1 MHAEDSARAVTA
13 VTSIASSLG
22 LRVDDAVVLS
32 DSNRLVLRLL
42 PSDIVARV
50 ASVAHFASAQ
60 LEVDL
65 ATQLAGCPI
74 AGLDPRVAPRVF
86 VGDDFEITFWEH
98 FEPVPAR
105 TVPTAEYVGA
115 LVSLHAG
122 LRRAAISAPHV
133 RDRILATLEFVTSRE
148 LTPDLADKDRTL
160 LTSTMRDLGESIVA
174 PAIPEQLLHGEPH
187 PWNLLD
193 TNRGVQFI
201 DFENTCLGP
210 LEYDLAW
217 VPDDVATRYP
227 TSTGRC
233 LAIAERSCLRSSQ
246 RIAGVATT
254 ATRVADDQAMPS
266 SMRCATGHPG
276 RHSIRSPG
284 DHPRRSKPESSAAQP
299 AIWGS
304 SARRDTVRFS
314 SLRTPVPRLRAA
326 ELRREFSP
334 ARPPGLRSS
343 HCDLGLLYAAAHES
357 YGGSPVQGDEG

>member
-1 MHAEDSARAVTA
+1 MHAEDRARAVAA
-13 VTSIASSLG
+13 VRSIALSLG
-22 LRVDDAVVLS
+22 LRADDAVVLS

-50 ASVAHFASAQ
+50 ASVAHFASAA

-133 RDRILATLEFVTSRE
+133 RDRIVATLEFVTSRD
-148 LTPDLADKDRTL
+148 LTPDLADNDRML

-174 PAIPEQLLHGEPH
+174 RATPEQLLHGEPH

-217 VPDDVATRYP
+217 APDNVAVRYP
-227 TSTGRC
+227 DVDRALLGDCRAVV
-233 LAIAERSCLRSSQ
+233 LAI
-246 RIAGVATT
+246 IAAH
-254 ATRVADDQAMPS
+254 RWSRDDRHPS
-266 SMRCATGHPG
+266 G
-276 RHSIRSPG
+276 
-284 DHPRRSKPESSAAQP
+284 RRSGHAFLDA
-299 AIWGS
+299 
-304 SARRDTVRFS
+304 
-314 SLRTPVPRLRAA
+314 LRHG
-326 ELRREFSP
+326 
-334 ARPPGLRSS
+334 PPWPTL
-343 HCDLGLLYAAAHES
+343 D
-357 YGGSPVQGDEG
+357 QITW

>member
-1 MHAEDSARAVTA
+1 MHAEERARAVA
-13 VTSIASSLG
+13 AATSIASSLG

-65 ATQLAGCPI
+65 ATQLTGCPI

-98 FEPVPAR
+98 FESVPAR
-105 TVPTAEYVGA
+105 TVPTVEYVGA

-122 LRRAAISAPHV
+122 LRRAALAAPHV
-133 RDRILATLEFVTSRE
+133 RDRIVATLEFVTSRD
-148 LTPDLADKDRTL
+148 LTPDLTDKDRTL
-160 LTSTMRDLGESIVA
+160 LTSTMRDLGESIVG
-174 PAIPEQLLHGEPH
+174 PAIHEQLLHGEPH

-227 TSTGRC
+227 GVDRALLGDC
-233 LAIAERSCLRSSQ
+233 RAVVLAI
-246 RIAGVATT
+246 IAAH
-254 ATRVADDQAMPS
+254 RWSRDDRHPS
-266 SMRCATGHPG
+266 G
-276 RHSIRSPG
+276 
-284 DHPRRSKPESSAAQP
+284 RRSGHAFLDA
-299 AIWGS
+299 
-304 SARRDTVRFS
+304 
-314 SLRTPVPRLRAA
+314 LRHG
-326 ELRREFSP
+326 
-334 ARPPGLRSS
+334 PPWPTL
-343 HCDLGLLYAAAHES
+343 D
-357 YGGSPVQGDEG
+357 QITW